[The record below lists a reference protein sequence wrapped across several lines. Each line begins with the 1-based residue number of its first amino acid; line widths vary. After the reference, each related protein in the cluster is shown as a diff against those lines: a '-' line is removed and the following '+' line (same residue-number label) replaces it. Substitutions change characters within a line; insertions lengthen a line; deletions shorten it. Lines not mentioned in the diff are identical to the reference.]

1 MAFKR
6 FRALVIARTLL
17 LAASLCLFFFLLF
30 RTPLYAAL
38 FIVGILILYQTFS
51 LIRYVEVTNRDLT
64 RFFESVK
71 YGDFTQSFKDDG
83 RLGHSFSALRH
94 TFNEVANAFRE
105 TRAEKEEHYRYL
117 QTVVQHVGIGLIAFQ
132 PDGEVELINTAAKRL
147 LDLAYLKNIKSLESL
162 SPKLVETL
170 FRLKARNKALV
181 KVERDSESLQ
191 LVLYA
196 AEFKLRGQVFSLVS
210 LQNIQ
215 SELEETEIEAWQRLI
230 RVLTHEIMNSITPI
244 SSLASTIHELIRD
257 SLTELKQKE
266 VPDPEM
272 LDDVQQAVNTIQKR
286 SQGLMHFVDAYRNYT
301 LTPQPNFSIFPV
313 RELFSQV
320 EKLMQANISAKGTH
334 FQSLVEPENL
344 ELTADHEQIEQ
355 VLINLLLNALQA
367 VETQEDGRITLQA
380 ALDAQSRIL
389 IQIKDNGPGICEENL
404 DKIFIPFF
412 STKEGGSGIGL
423 SLSRQIMRQHKGT
436 ITVHSIP
443 DEETVFTLRF

>member
-6 FRALVIARTLL
+6 FRIHVVARSIL
-17 LAASLCLFFFLLF
+17 LALSLALLSYLLF
-30 RTPLYAAL
+30 RTRLFAAM
-38 FIVGILILYQTFS
+38 FITGVLIIYQVFS

-64 RFFESVK
+64 RFFESIK
-71 YGDFTQSFKDDG
+71 YADFTQSFKDDKLG
-83 RLGHSFSALRH
+83 RSFTALRQ
-94 TFNEVANAFRE
+94 TFNEVANAFRA

-117 QTVVQHVGIGLIAFQ
+117 QTVVQHVGIGLLAFQ
-132 PDGEVELINTAAKRL
+132 PDGEVELINAAAKRL
-147 LDLAYLKNIKSLESL
+147 LQLSHLKNIKSLESL

-170 FRLKARNKALV
+170 FNLNPREKALV
-181 KVERDSESLQ
+181 KVESNGESLQ

-196 AEFKLRGQVFSLVS
+196 TEFKLRSQVFSLVS

-244 SSLASTIHELIRD
+244 SSLASTVHQLLKESLADLPSLQERDNEL
-257 SLTELKQKE
+257 
-266 VPDPEM
+266 M
-272 LDDVQQAVNTIQKR
+272 DDIQSALHTIQKR

-301 LTPQPNFSIFPV
+301 LTPNPNFSIFPV
-313 RELFSQV
+313 RDLFTRV
-320 EKLMQANISAKGTH
+320 EKLMQANIKGRSIR
-334 FQSLVEPENL
+334 FKNRVEPENL
-344 ELTADHEQIEQ
+344 ELTADPELIEQ

-367 VETQEDGRITLQA
+367 VERQDDGRIDLLA

-389 IQIKDNGPGICEENL
+389 IQVKDNGPGIKEENL
-404 DKIFIPFF
+404 DKIFIPFY

-436 ITVHSIP
+436 ISVHSEP
-443 DEETVFTLRF
+443 NQMTVFTLRF

>member
-6 FRALVIARTLL
+6 FRALVIVRTLF
-17 LAASLCLFFFLLF
+17 LAASLALFFFLMF
-30 RTPLYAAL
+30 RTSLYAAL
-38 FIVGILILYQTFS
+38 FIVGILILYQVVS
-51 LIRYVEVTNRDLT
+51 LVRYVEVTNRDLT
-64 RFFESVK
+64 RFFESIK
-71 YGDFTQSFKDDG
+71 YGDFTQSFKDDDKLG
-83 RLGHSFSALRH
+83 RSFSALRH

-132 PDGEVELINTAAKRL
+132 PDGDVELINTAAKRL

-181 KVERDSESLQ
+181 KVERNSESLQ

-244 SSLASTIHELIRD
+244 SSLASTIHELIRE
-257 SLTELKQKE
+257 SLVELKKKE
-266 VPDPEM
+266 TPDPEM

-301 LTPQPNFSIFPV
+301 LTPKPNFSIFPV
-313 RELFSQV
+313 SELFSQV
-320 EKLMQANISAKGTH
+320 EKLMQANITAKGTH
-334 FQSLVEPENL
+334 FQSVVEPKNL

-367 VETQEDGRITLQA
+367 VETQADGRIALQA
-380 ALDAQSRIL
+380 GLDAQSRIL
-389 IQIKDNGPGICEENL
+389 IQVKDNGPGIRDENL

-443 DEETVFTLRF
+443 EKETVFTLRF